1 MVSRPSSPLK
11 QTFKRLLSPSK
22 SKPAPPPALSLQGP
36 DQTNNWKYAESTSSS
51 DYSSSNDGYTGWNVA
66 ERPQTPISGPNKE
79 NVQITPKD
87 VVEQVMG
94 YSPPKLKKRN
104 TKSTG
109 GLKNKPQD
117 ADLDLQFEEL
127 MVLLSL
133 MLLIVEFPINS

>member
-1 MVSRPSSPLK
+1 MVSRPGSPLK
-11 QTFKRLLSPSK
+11 QTFKKLLSPSK

-36 DQTNNWKYAESTSSS
+36 DHINNWKYAESTSSS
-51 DYSSSNDGYTGWNVA
+51 DYSSSNNGYTGWNVV

-94 YSPPKLKKRN
+94 CSPPKLIKRN

-109 GLKNKPQD
+109 VLKNKPQD

-127 MVLLSL
+127 MVLIFI